1 MVNAQ
6 QNNSTIK
13 LANQYLQTENYEL
26 ATTLFLELYNKHKSH
41 NYYQGLMECY
51 LGLED
56 LPSAE
61 KLVKKHIKR
70 NSNNPSSY
78 IDYGHILNLRNQI
91 RKANAK
97 FKEAF
102 KIMAK
107 QDHQIGAAALRLYNY
122 GYIDKSINAYKLGLK
137 DPKMVSY
144 NFQLAR
150 LYGEKGDLQQMFE
163 SYARLVLLKPNYLQS
178 VKNRLN
184 RIISPDADNE
194 NNQLLKSVLIE
205 WAQEHNSEAIGDL
218 LIWLFIQEKSFD
230 AALDQEIALDKKFNL
245 GQKNVFDLAQICRKN
260 KAFKTAIKCYDYI
273 LSLGADSP
281 YFLES
286 QLEELFVKNQ
296 ILASNFNTKDEE
308 WEELV
313 MEYNECL
320 NRIGKTSYTIL
331 LIKDLAEIM
340 AFRLYDVSSAKE
352 IILDA
357 LEISSATDEELAK
370 CKLIYADIL
379 LLQNEIWE
387 AIIYY
392 SQVDKSFKH
401 DVLGHEAK
409 YRRAKISY
417 YQGDFDWAQAQLD
430 VLKKSTSKLI
440 ANNAMDLS
448 LLIQDN
454 LNLDTTTKTME
465 IFARADLNMFQNKFN
480 EALLGLDSIIIN
492 YSGHS
497 LVDEALYKQYEIK
510 MMQGEKEDASELL
523 DQITT
528 FYSFDILA
536 DDAKFAQAQ
545 LQEYYFN
552 DLNYALK
559 LYEDIMLNHKDSFY
573 LAEARKRFRKL
584 NLNSE

>member
-1 MVNAQ
+1 
-6 QNNSTIK
+6 
-13 LANQYLQTENYEL
+13 
-26 ATTLFLELYNKHKSH
+26 
-41 NYYQGLMECY
+41 
-51 LGLED
+51 
-56 LPSAE
+56 
-61 KLVKKHIKR
+61 
-70 NSNNPSSY
+70 
-78 IDYGHILNLRNQI
+78 
-91 RKANAK
+91 
-97 FKEAF
+97 
-102 KIMAK
+102 
-107 QDHQIGAAALRLYNY
+107 
-122 GYIDKSINAYKLGLK
+122 
-137 DPKMVSY
+137 
-144 NFQLAR
+144 
-150 LYGEKGDLQQMFE
+150 
-163 SYARLVLLKPNYLQS
+163 
-178 VKNRLN
+178 
-184 RIISPDADNE
+184 
-194 NNQLLKSVLIE
+194 
-205 WAQEHNSEAIGDL
+205 
-218 LIWLFIQEKSFD
+218 LFIQEKSFD

-245 GQKNVFDLAQICRKN
+245 DQKNIFKLAQICRKN
-260 KAFKTAIKCYDYI
+260 KAFTTALKCYDYI
-273 LSLGADSP
+273 LSVGTDSP

-296 ILASNFNTKDEE
+296 ILASNYNTKDEE
-308 WEELV
+308 WEQLATD
-313 MEYNECL
+313 YTSCL

-331 LIKDLAEIM
+331 LLKDLAEIM
-340 AFRLYDVSSAKE
+340 AFRLYDVTTAKE
-352 IILDA
+352 VILEA
-357 LEISSATDEELAK
+357 LNISSATDEELAK
-370 CKLIYADIL
+370 CKLVFADIL

-454 LNLDTTTKTME
+454 LNLDTTTTTME
-465 IFARADLNMFQNKFN
+465 IFARADLNTYQNKFN
-480 EALLGLDSIIIN
+480 LAFMGLDSIIID

-523 DQITT
+523 DQIIN
-528 FYSFDILA
+528 FYAYDILA

-573 LAEARKRFRKL
+573 LAEARKRYREL